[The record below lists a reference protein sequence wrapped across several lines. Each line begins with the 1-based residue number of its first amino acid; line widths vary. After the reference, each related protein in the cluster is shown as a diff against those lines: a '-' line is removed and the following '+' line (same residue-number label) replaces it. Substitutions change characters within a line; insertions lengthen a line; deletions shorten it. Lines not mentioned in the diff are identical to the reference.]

1 MTDRFSKIAMGLL
14 LIWVPLAYYY
24 RAVDGFILPKELVGL
39 LALGFLAGLLF
50 FSGVSGLE
58 RLPLLWFSGLFLLWM
73 VGDSLAVSLV
83 KTEAL
88 KGLIHFVL
96 IVGTLWSVVFL
107 CARGLSYERLLHYG
121 LGAGVFMAL
130 YGIIQSLGGD
140 PTQWT
145 TRFSSRAFSTLG
157 NPDYLGGHLAALIP
171 LAAVLT
177 LRSDNRHAWLSYRLM
192 TVLFLTC
199 LVMTKVRGAEI
210 AAAAAFLFI
219 GFFFFRAWGRD
230 LFNNNRKV
238 ILGFLGIVLV
248 IGCIGTLWKGNLPSL
263 SESRVSVDQRI
274 AIYKTAWEM
283 IKENP
288 LLGIGA
294 GQVGMVYPAYQF
306 KPYAPSDYSNHP
318 YVYTEHIHN
327 EFLQFWVEGG
337 LAGLLLFIA
346 VLAAYGM
353 AVQKTLAMPSVSSKD
368 RELLLGVSAA
378 LVALLVQA
386 LSNFPFQIAPTAVL
400 FGLFLAAP
408 LALRPAPAPLQPF
421 KLSGLQWAVM
431 GLALFII
438 AGAGLRMMGASI
450 AYRDTAGETGL
461 GNHNKAIYYGGRLVS
476 LSPHNPKAWNI
487 DGQALDQGGQND
499 AALQAFQKSLDLNP
513 DYVENLMAM
522 ADLRAKAA
530 QLPEALELAQ
540 RALAV
545 TPNFVGPLWVQAY
558 CQYQLKQYPQAAAS
572 FQQFLGY
579 APQSPDAWT
588 GLGICD
594 IHLGKKADAIQ
605 AWRKAHQL
613 APNNAQV
620 IQFLKGAGD
629 SAFLKNPS

>member
-24 RAVDGFILPKELVGL
+24 RAADGFTLPKEFIGL
-39 LALGFLAGLLF
+39 LALVFLAGLLL
-50 FSGVSGLE
+50 FSGVSSLG
-58 RLPLLWFSGLFLLWM
+58 RYPLLLVSGLFLIWM
-73 VGDSLAVSLV
+73 AGDSLAVGLV
-83 KTEAL
+83 KTEVL
-88 KGLIHFVL
+88 KGLIHLVL

-107 CARGLSYERLLHYG
+107 CGRGLFYERLLHYA

-177 LRSDNRHAWLSYRLM
+177 LRSENRQSWLSYRLM
-192 TVLFLTC
+192 TVIFLAC
-199 LVMTKVRGAEI
+199 LLMTKVRGAEI
-210 AAAAAFLFI
+210 AVVAALLFT
-219 GFFFFRAWGRD
+219 GFFFFRPWGRD
-230 LFNNNRKV
+230 LFTRNRKV

-248 IGCIGTLWKGNLPSL
+248 LGCIGVIWKGNLSFL
-263 SESRVSVDQRI
+263 SQSRVSVEQRV

-283 IKENP
+283 IQEHP
-288 LLGIGA
+288 LFGIGL

-306 KPYAPSDYSNHP
+306 KPYVPSDYSNHP

-337 LAGLLLFIA
+337 LVGFLLFIA

-353 AVQKTLAMPSVSSKD
+353 ALRKTLLMPTVSSKD

-378 LVALLVQA
+378 LAALLVQA
-386 LSNFPFQIAPTAVL
+386 LSNFPFQVAPTAIV

-408 LALRPAPAPLQPF
+408 LALRPTPVSDQSLRLSNLQ
-421 KLSGLQWAVM
+421 GVVM
-431 GLALFII
+431 GLALFMI
-438 AGAGLRMMGASI
+438 AGVGLRAVGASI
-450 AYRDTAGETGL
+450 AYRNTAGETNL
-461 GNHNKAIYYGGRLVS
+461 GNHEKAIYYGSRLVS
-476 LSPHNPKAWNI
+476 LSPLNPKAWNME
-487 DGQALDQGGQND
+487 GQALEQGGKSD
-499 AALQAFQKSLDLNP
+499 AALQAFQKSLALNP
-513 DYVENLMAM
+513 DYVENLMEM
-522 ADLRAKAA
+522 ADLKAKAG
-530 QLPEALELAQ
+530 QLPEALGLAQ
-540 RALAV
+540 SALAL

-572 FQQFLGY
+572 FRQFLGY

-588 GLGICD
+588 GLGVCD

-613 APNNAQV
+613 APDNAQV
-620 IQFLKGAGD
+620 IHFLKGAGD